1 MKYGFI
7 PELVGRLPVLVALED
22 LDEEALVRIL
32 VEPRNSLLRQYKKI
46 FLLEGI
52 QMELTDEAVQAV
64 ASLALKKGTG
74 ARGLRTILEKTML
87 DLMYEM
93 PSKKGE
99 VAKIVINAD
108 VVNGIRLP
116 LIFGK
121 NDEEV
126 A

>member
-1 MKYGFI
+1 
-7 PELVGRLPVLVALED
+7 
-22 LDEEALVRIL
+22 L

-46 FLLEGI
+46 FSLEGI

>member
-1 MKYGFI
+1 
-7 PELVGRLPVLVALED
+7 
-22 LDEEALVRIL
+22 
-32 VEPRNSLLRQYKKI
+32 
-46 FLLEGI
+46 
-52 QMELTDEAVQAV
+52 MELTDEAVQAV

-116 LIFGK
+116 
-121 NDEEV
+121 
-126 A
+126 